1 MIISVTSSFT
11 PGIELNSCNTP
22 SILIWLIA
30 APGREE
36 SIILLREFP
45 SVVPYPLS
53 SGSTTNLPYFLSSE
67 ISAISILGL
76 LKSNTILVPPYG
88 FLYVEGVSFCPVF
101 DKKQDI
107 S

>member
-36 SIILLREFP
+36 REFP